1 MGWSPDPAQ
10 SRVVYV
16 AGGFV
21 KMFDLVTSKETA
33 IGVGFWPTW
42 SPDGQR
48 IAWWS
53 DRSQVVSVADV
64 LACVAR
70 PITLFPASGSGNCP
84 DHPEA
89 AGKSSCG
96 PALWSPDGLWVYAP
110 DVVGK
115 TILIARSDG
124 SGQIR
129 KIALAHPM
137 DLANGP
143 AGLLA
148 WQAVAP

>member
-1 MGWSPDPAQ
+1 MRDWSLVQ
-10 SRVVYV
+10 RVRFGDVDALQHLNNV
-16 AGGFV
+16 QFLR
-21 KMFDLVTSKETA
+21 FFETA
-33 IGVGFWPTW
+33 
-42 SPDGQR
+42 R
-48 IAWWS
+48 IAWFGDQS
-53 DRSQVVSVADV
+53 RAANVADL
-64 LACVAR
+64 LAGNPR
-70 PITLFPASGSGNCP
+70 PVTLFPSYGSGNCQ

-124 SGQIR
+124 SGQVR
-129 KIALAHPM
+129 KITLDHPM

-143 AGLLA
+143 GGLLA
-148 WQAVAP
+148 WQPIAP